1 MKVENKDVGAR
12 QMMKVYQQ
20 RNIMIMITGDL
31 IISYSFSLL
40 FRKCMFYD
48 STTLSI
54 FVRRYFMDEM

>member
-1 MKVENKDVGAR
+1 MKVENIDVGAR

-20 RNIMIMITGDL
+20 GNIMIMITGDL
-31 IISYSFSLL
+31 IISYSFLLL
-40 FRKCMFYD
+40 FKKCMFSD

>member
-20 RNIMIMITGDL
+20 GNIMIMITGDL
-31 IISYSFSLL
+31 IISYSFLLL

-48 STTLSI
+48 SITLSI